1 MRQMVKRQLDE
12 IWNERCCL
20 AVLAREDDRGGGSL
34 IRREMLQKQF
44 QHLYILQNFPNSLFR
59 GVHLLTR
66 RFLKYITKHNF
77 ICISWRDFLLK
88 KKKRITNQFSLQEAR
103 KKRKR
108 EIKMRHIKNYINL
121 TILTITLTVMV
132 KTIEWQILLE

>member
-1 MRQMVKRQLDE
+1 MRQMVKRQFNE

-34 IRREMLQKQF
+34 TRCETFQRQF
-44 QHLYILQNFPNSLFR
+44 QHLCILQDFPNSLFH
-59 GVHLLTR
+59 GVYLLTE
-66 RFLKYITKHNF
+66 RFLKYITKYNF
-77 ICISWRDFLLK
+77 ICISWWDFLLK
-88 KKKRITNQFSLQEAR
+88 KKKKNYNQFSLQEAR
-103 KKRKR
+103 KKRKK

-132 KTIEWQILLE
+132 KTIEWQISLE